1 MGKAAGLLLGAAS
14 LLLMQQPAR
23 AFSFATPSCSAIAR
37 RRAQAPNGVR
47 LTAPVDGGGG
57 VFHFGSFTA
66 ADTRVKWA
74 DPKVKARV
82 IRALID
88 ALDNFRPAEVAL
100 IVDRLWSGGP
110 TAGAEGVSVQRLIE
124 LTEQIEQLELLAYEG
139 RADMYELGD
148 EARTVRSRMRMYA
161 RDAKLYPGDKNMPF
175 LDLL

>member
-1 MGKAAGLLLGAAS
+1 MRTDLAAS
-14 LLLMQQPAR
+14 LWMGATTPAWR
-23 AFSFATPSCSAIAR
+23 SLADVLCNSR
-37 RRAQAPNGVR
+37 RGTV
-47 LTAPVDGGGG
+47 
-57 VFHFGSFTA
+57 HFGSVTA
-66 ADTRVKWA
+66 ANTHVKWA

-100 IVDRLWSGGP
+100 ILDRLWSGGP

-139 RADMYELGD
+139 RADTYGLGD

-175 LDLL
+175 LDLF